1 MILLWK
7 KVVNNNH
14 ESVEKTPRPNTLDIV
29 KIDGRWAQSNYN
41 LITFLDDKTIFSI
54 NWDDYK
60 LVKEWGGSPV
70 SLVKER
76 ENFTEKEISNIYW
89 GPEEKKYP
97 KLKEQVSVFGE
108 FEKNK

>member
-1 MILLWK
+1 ME
-7 KVVNNNH
+7 KVVNNNN

-70 SLVKER
+70 SLVKKQAA
-76 ENFTEKEISNIYW
+76 FTKEEISRIHW
-89 GPEEKKYP
+89 GSEEKKYP
-97 KLKEQVSVFGE
+97 YLKEEVSVFGE
-108 FEKNK
+108 FEKKK